1 MRYLLIVVLIPL
13 TIAST
18 ILSIALYT
26 SYMQHRD
33 LMYSSLESI
42 VPLVSEEYTGNHEFT
57 IVNNTINE
65 ILGTPSMKTLCHNDN
80 LVLRASISLSLQSL
94 MIQPNTSIP
103 RNISCSGYIVVDDVK
118 EYFKLN
124 VGNIFERNYEVK
136 PSSRIIIVISNVTD
150 SRENIGLRYDIG
162 VSLGVKEES
171 LKAAFINALAY
182 TITLVLLLTTILVVS
197 GKLLKTKAIPS

>member
-1 MRYLLIVVLIPL
+1 MRYLLIIVLIPL
-13 TIAST
+13 IIASA

-33 LMYSSLESI
+33 LLYSSLESI
-42 VPLVSEEYTGNHEFT
+42 VPLISEEYAGNHEFV

-94 MIQPNTSIP
+94 MTQPNNSIP
-103 RNISCSGYIVVDDVK
+103 KNISCSGYIVVDEVK
-118 EYFKLN
+118 EYFRLN

-136 PSSRIIIVISNVTD
+136 SSSRIIIVISNVTGN
-150 SRENIGLRYDIG
+150 RENIGLRYNID
-162 VSLGVKEES
+162 VSLRVREES
-171 LKAAFINALAY
+171 LKTAFMNALAY
-182 TITLVLLLTTILVVS
+182 TITLVLLLITILVAS
-197 GKLLKTKAIPS
+197 GKWLKIKSYT